1 MHARRANT
9 CTRTDKSS
17 VAIAPRQGR
26 GKARADLPALVRGAV
41 DLALVVVGADDPGS
55 TPRVSD
61 VRTAA
66 LTVQRE
72 RVN

>member
-1 MHARRANT
+1 MHAYGQEFSRDSATPRA
-9 CTRTDKSS
+9 RK
-17 VAIAPRQGR
+17 
-26 GKARADLPALVRGAV
+26 GKAADLPALVLGAV

-66 LTVQRE
+66 LTVQSE
-72 RVN
+72 CVN